1 MMSASTSTSSAA
13 PNFQRESMKQ
23 SLADEF
29 DRMFECLNINP
40 IHAVETMKG
49 PNGSHDG
56 IPEDKRK
63 IRIAVPEERREH
75 SKSKS
80 QSESPGIANH
90 DAVPSSGPES
100 IVEQH
105 PARYN
110 AVPSQRPKK
119 SVFIEHLS
127 PTASSY
133 HRLSHKDNTKL
144 EASKNNRDL
153 IDRNANGFFKMET
166 VPSVIDVQRR
176 TQQAEGIA
184 ALQKTLVPATV
195 SNATSSRR
203 TGTHASSS
211 RVVAPVKHPS
221 GLRKII
227 FAEPRDRK
235 RGNAHDSYSS
245 ATYRPQAPA
254 PRFSLARDLIASGHR
269 MRITEPS
276 APARFVR
283 IPTDPMVGFKRSF
296 AGNGLKII
304 IPESEPDEQK
314 AKDSVS
320 ITSVPDVDD
329 DDGHLNLKNDKPKL
343 EFGTPR
349 RFIADQC
356 LEPSCPIRWAHAKG
370 PYHHNGHQN
379 STILTGLF
387 GHSNPPPE
395 IWNAYRNMI
404 RITRDGETISPN
416 ERPRP
421 KTDEDVV
428 IAFATFHYGELNGM
442 SGDEFH
448 KRYAGR
454 HISSTISLRSSSTS
468 SSTRSGGSRK
478 KAGRK

>member
-1 MMSASTSTSSAA
+1 MSASTSTSSAA

-29 DRMFECLNINP
+29 DRMFEGLNINP
-40 IHAVETMKG
+40 IHAVEAMKR
-49 PNGSHDG
+49 PNGSQDAT
-56 IPEDKRK
+56 PEDKRK
-63 IRIAVPEERREH
+63 IEIAVPEERREH
-75 SKSKS
+75 SKRKG
-80 QSESPGIANH
+80 QSESTEIANQ

-105 PARYN
+105 PAGHN
-110 AVPSQRPKK
+110 AVPSPRPKK

-127 PTASSY
+127 PTASSC

-166 VPSVIDVQRR
+166 VPSVIDVQRQ

-235 RGNAHDSYSS
+235 RGKAHDSYLS
-245 ATYRPQAPA
+245 ATYRPQAAA

-269 MRITEPS
+269 MRITGPS

-296 AGNGLKII
+296 AGKGLKII
-304 IPESEPDEQK
+304 IPESEPDVQRT
-314 AKDSVS
+314 KDSVS
-320 ITSVPDVDD
+320 ITSVSDVEDD
-329 DDGHLNLKNDKPKL
+329 VHLKLKNDKPKL

-349 RFIADQC
+349 GFIADQC
-356 LEPSCPIRWAHAKG
+356 LESSCPIRWAHAKG

-448 KRYAGR
+448 RRYAGR
-454 HISSTISLRSSSTS
+454 HISSTVSLRSSSTS
-468 SSTRSGGSRK
+468 SSTRSGGSRG